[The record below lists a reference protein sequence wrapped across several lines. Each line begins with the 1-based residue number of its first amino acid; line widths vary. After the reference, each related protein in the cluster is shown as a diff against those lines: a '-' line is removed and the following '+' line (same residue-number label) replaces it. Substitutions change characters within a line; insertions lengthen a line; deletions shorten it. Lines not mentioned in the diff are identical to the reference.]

1 MLAEVANLASVDE
14 GGDSR
19 RHFLDGRPIHCGDGL
34 ELKLTD
40 GTWMPVRYELDW
52 YKNGE
57 RKPLLYFAVKVAG
70 RSDEDWYPD
79 ACIEIPAHAT
89 LRWPGGGKRWPR

>member
-1 MLAEVANLASVDE
+1 MILADVANLESVDE
-14 GGDSR
+14 GGGSR
-19 RHFLDGRPIHCGDGL
+19 RHFLDGVAVHCGDGL
-34 ELKLTD
+34 ELGLAD
-40 GTWMPVRYELDW
+40 GSWMSVRYELGW

-70 RSDEDWYPD
+70 PPNAHWEPE

-89 LRWPGGGKRWPR
+89 LRWPRRGDR